1 MRQFLA
7 YLTFG
12 VVYYLLAAYAVSLPF
27 PARLPALIW
36 PGHGIAFGMLLV
48 VPVRRWPVYL
58 GLVALA
64 TIAVGFDLHAGFQR
78 IAASVSVNVAQPLF
92 AAAVLQRLG
101 GNTRI
106 QIDTVRGL
114 GSVLVGLVLP
124 VAAMSALDAGFS
136 YLHTNA
142 PFKDQWSVVF
152 VSTML
157 GMLLTAPL
165 ILAWSR
171 HGIEEAVE
179 FTRVRLPEALALY
192 IALIVTTMYVFGNR
206 PTAPGFTP
214 PLIYV
219 CAPFFI
225 WAALRFGLRATTIL
239 GTYRVR
245 RVANLTG

>member
-1 MRQFLA
+1 MNAPSPTIAGAQEAASIRQILA
-7 YLTFG
+7 YVTFA

-27 PARLPALIW
+27 PAKLPILIW
-36 PGHGIAFGMLLV
+36 PGHGLALGVLLV
-48 VPVRRWPVYL
+48 APVRRWPVYL
-58 GLVALA
+58 LMIALA
-64 TIAVGFDLHAGFQR
+64 TIAVGFDLRAPSEKIF
-78 IAASVSVNVAQPLF
+78 ASMAVNVAQPLF
-92 AAAVLQRLG
+92 AAAVLYRLSG
-101 GNTRI
+101 PRV

-114 GSVLVGLVLP
+114 GSLLVGLVLP

-136 YLHTNA
+136 YLHTSA

-165 ILAWSR
+165 IFAWSR
-171 HGIEEAVE
+171 HGIAEAVE
-179 FTRVRLPEALALY
+179 FTRVRLPELLALY
-192 IALIVTTMYVFGNR
+192 IALIVTTAYVFGAR

-225 WAALRFGLRATTIL
+225 WAALRFGLRA
-239 GTYRVR
+239 
-245 RVANLTG
+245 